1 MVSVT
6 GASESE
12 ARRLRRTVSFSGLL
26 SISLGSVIGSG
37 WLLGPL
43 AAARSAG
50 GASVLSWVLAG
61 VIMIL
66 LALVHAELG
75 ATYPFAGGTARYPQL
90 AFGAIAGFTAG
101 WIGWIQAVTLAPV
114 EVEAALSYLDH
125 QIHGLVDTGGNLTG
139 VGLVIAV
146 GLMVLFSGINLLG
159 VRWLAETN
167 RIAVLWK
174 IAIPV
179 LTVIVLIVV
188 VFHGSNFGAAGGF
201 APYGAHG
208 VFGALPL
215 GVVFALQGFEQ
226 AAQMGGEARN
236 PQRDMPRALIGAV
249 ALGVVIYLALQLA
262 FIGALDPANLTHGW
276 ANPIGIGDYGPYVT
290 IATALGLVWLSILL
304 YVDAFISPAGTGLIY
319 IATSA
324 RLSYALAQSGG
335 VPASVA
341 KISRRGV
348 PWVSTVIAFVVGIMC
363 FLPFPSWQSL
373 ISLVTS
379 ATVLMY
385 GFAPVTLAALRRSD
399 PDRPRPYRIPAAPV
413 IAPLSFI
420 AANLIIYWTPF
431 TAVWKLGVA
440 VAAGYVIFSGCRLA
454 NRIRTGPGADSGLQL
469 RSLVWILPWLLGLGV
484 ISGLGQYGG
493 TKTIPDWWDLGVVA
507 GFSIAIYLL
516 ALRVALPAG
525 RVAEQIAA
533 EQDELVS
540 ATSELG
546 EPTTAP

>member
-1 MVSVT
+1 
-6 GASESE
+6 
-12 ARRLRRTVSFSGLL
+12 
-26 SISLGSVIGSG
+26 
-37 WLLGPL
+37 
-43 AAARSAG
+43 
-50 GASVLSWVLAG
+50 
-61 VIMIL
+61 
-66 LALVHAELG
+66 
-75 ATYPFAGGTARYPQL
+75 
-90 AFGAIAGFTAG
+90 
-101 WIGWIQAVTLAPV
+101 
-114 EVEAALSYLDH
+114 
-125 QIHGLVDTGGNLTG
+125 
-139 VGLVIAV
+139 
-146 GLMVLFSGINLLG
+146 
-159 VRWLAETN
+159 
-167 RIAVLWK
+167 
-174 IAIPV
+174 
-179 LTVIVLIVV
+179 
-188 VFHGSNFGAAGGF
+188 
-201 APYGAHG
+201 
-208 VFGALPL
+208 
-215 GVVFALQGFEQ
+215 
-226 AAQMGGEARN
+226 
-236 PQRDMPRALIGAV
+236 
-249 ALGVVIYLALQLA
+249 
-262 FIGALDPANLTHGW
+262 
-276 ANPIGIGDYGPYVT
+276 
-290 IATALGLVWLSILL
+290 
-304 YVDAFISPAGTGLIY
+304 
-319 IATSA
+319 
-324 RLSYALAQSGG
+324 
-335 VPASVA
+335 
-341 KISRRGV
+341 
-348 PWVSTVIAFVVGIMC
+348 MC